1 MFEPRRGVFQ
11 LSVALPSTVAASCPQ
26 QWSSGHLA
34 LEERAEASPP
44 LPVTGS
50 IACAPALESV
60 SVSSLLDAAFNWG
73 RWLPSTVVVLPP
85 GPGRTVAGD
94 RDFCFVDGEVEGRRG
109 AEHHAEGRVAYKN
122 PARGAQPVRLRLAK
136 AAHIF
141 SEIGWPMA
149 DLVRR
154 KVVIERYAALRCL
167 WLARDT
173 CR

>member
-1 MFEPRRGVFQ
+1 MVKGAGPRSSNPVFEPCRGVFQ
-11 LSVALPSTVAASCPQ
+11 LSVALPSTVAAGCPQ

-60 SVSSLLDAAFNWG
+60 SVSSLLGAAFNWG

-94 RDFCFVDGEVEGRRG
+94 RFVFASTARWRVDAEQSTMRKSELRSFIWRAEADAVLTAREACFGLRRQ
-109 AEHHAEGRVAYKN
+109 V
-122 PARGAQPVRLRLAK
+122 PA
-136 AAHIF
+136 
-141 SEIGWPMA
+141 
-149 DLVRR
+149 
-154 KVVIERYAALRCL
+154 
-167 WLARDT
+167 
-173 CR
+173 